1 MLRLAISLRY
11 IMLIASVGTA
21 LGALLMLWQGC
32 LRMLSAAGA
41 IFEGQDTRVV
51 IPLVM
56 GGTDAFLFG
65 LVLVIFA
72 YAIAFGFVF
81 DLSPEQRRTLP
92 SWMRVEG
99 VHELKNTLVGVILVY
114 LVVDFATD
122 WPEVDSALTWEM
134 LVKPVSIFLI
144 AAAFYLFAGRAPEAA
159 APHAGR

>member
-1 MLRLAISLRY
+1 MIKIAISLRF
-11 IMLIASVGTA
+11 IMLVASLGTA
-21 LGALLMLWQGC
+21 LGALLMLWLGC
-32 LRMLSAAGA
+32 WRMFEAATA
-41 IFEGQDTRVV
+41 LLTGQDTKLVV
-51 IPLVM
+51 PLIM

-81 DLSPEQRRTLP
+81 DLTPAERNKLP
-92 SWMRVEG
+92 AWMRVEG

-122 WPEVDSALTWEM
+122 LPEAGSDLAWEM

-144 AAAFYLFAGRAPEAA
+144 AAAYWLFAGKPAQTSSEI
-159 APHAGR
+159 